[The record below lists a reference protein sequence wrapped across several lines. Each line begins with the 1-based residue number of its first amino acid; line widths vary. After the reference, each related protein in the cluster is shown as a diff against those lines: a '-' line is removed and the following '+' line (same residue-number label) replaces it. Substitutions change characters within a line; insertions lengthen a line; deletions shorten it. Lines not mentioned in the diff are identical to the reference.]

1 MKIKIFSRSE
11 IEFFVKKIKE
21 PTLII
26 SIRCSGDSS
35 KPEIEGNPLVKKILF
50 LRFDDIE
57 EHEKF
62 LNCVPMSD
70 EDALKIKEVVE
81 ETKEK
86 VTEIWVHCDAGVS
99 RSAGV
104 AAAIGKYLNDDDM
117 FVFGSPRYS
126 PNITCYRKT
135 LNALMGDSEI
145 DLEKIKFSDKVFS
158 EGFKLAENEVEWK
171 NLHFANEEELNKWIS
186 DKLST
191 WGTAKISGL

>member
-1 MKIKIFSRSE
+1 
-11 IEFFVKKIKE
+11 
-21 PTLII
+21 
-26 SIRCSGDSS
+26 
-35 KPEIEGNPLVKKILF
+35 
-50 LRFDDIE
+50 
-57 EHEKF
+57 
-62 LNCVPMSD
+62 MSD
-70 EDALKIKEVVE
+70 KDALKIKNVVE
-81 ETKEK
+81 ETKEE

-135 LNALMGDSEI
+135 LNALIGDSEI

-158 EGFKLAENEVEWK
+158 ECFKLAENEVEWK
-171 NLHFANEEELNKWIS
+171 NLYFANEEELNKWIS

-191 WGTAKISGL
+191 WETAKISGL